1 MSAKKLTRVQQY
13 RARRRRE
20 EKRKKQIAVLL
31 LVIIAA
37 SIILT
42 VLICTSGAEFK
53 EQSYVVRKGD
63 TLWSL
68 YAEHCDGVKWDQW
81 LHETLSINGMG
92 HDSYIAPGES
102 IILLTTE

>member
-1 MSAKKLTRVQQY
+1 MGAKKLTRAQQY
-13 RARRRRE
+13 KARRRRE

-31 LVIIAA
+31 LIIIAA

-42 VLICTSGAEFK
+42 VLICTSGAELK

-68 YAEHCDGVKWDQW
+68 YTEHCDGVKWDRW
-81 LHETLSINGMG
+81 LHETLSVNGME
-92 HDSYIAPGES
+92 HNSFLSPGEH
-102 IILLTTE
+102 ITLLTTE